1 MGFGTWPRPRVEVV
15 VRCFRSELGDE
26 VVGGLAETTEGR
38 ERDGLEV
45 DVKLFV
51 LDDFVGRTALVV
63 GVDVGGGTTGSL
75 TRRVVDVSVDG
86 GVRDAGVQDRLAVV
100 EEARRRQVAFAHAL
114 VVVAM
119 GRTFPPSAL
128 AALKGSNINT
138 TDFCTPVRGASL

>member
-45 DVKLFV
+45 DVKVFV

-63 GVDVGGGTTGSL
+63 GVDVGGGTTWSL

-86 GVRDAGVQDRLAVV
+86 GVCDADVQNRFALVV
-100 EEARRRQVAFAHAL
+100 EVRRRQVAFALTL
-114 VVVAM
+114 VEVVANPPELSDL
-119 GRTFPPSAL
+119 GRGHLDACCLDDGP
-128 AALKGSNINT
+128 
-138 TDFCTPVRGASL
+138 